1 LRKGA
6 FVMPSVF
13 FVELRLYIRLI
24 TMQLRTQAQ
33 YKVDLVLD
41 ILTYFLITGLEF
53 GALLIYFVPFPTLL
67 GWHMG
72 EVALLNATASLGFG
86 LAELFGGGIDSF
98 DMLIRQGDFDRV
110 LLRPVTALL
119 QVSTTQFRL
128 RRLGRITQGLCAFA
142 LSLFFLRGLNL
153 VWTPL
158 KILALLLGI
167 TSSGLIFVSILLLGA
182 TICFWTVETTELT
195 NILTY
200 GGREMLSY
208 PLTIYHQLMQRLF
221 VFIVPLAFGT
231 YIPVCYIL
239 GRALPFGLP
248 DWLAFTSPLVA
259 LLFALAALAFWRFG
273 VHRYQSTGS

>member
-1 LRKGA
+1 MISLLHI
-6 FVMPSVF
+6 
-13 FVELRLYIRLI
+13 ELRLYARLI
-24 TMQLRTQAQ
+24 RMQLRAQMQ
-33 YKVDLVLD
+33 YKVDLVID
-41 ILTYFLITGLEF
+41 MLTYFLVTVLDF
-53 GALLIYFVPFPTLL
+53 CVVLIYFVPFPTLL
-67 GWHMG
+67 GWHLG
-72 EVALLNATASLGFG
+72 EVALLSAVTSLGFG
-86 LAELFGGGIDSF
+86 LAELFGGGIDNF
-98 DMLIRQGDFDRV
+98 DTLIRQGDFDRV
-110 LLRPVTALL
+110 LLRPVTALT

-128 RRLGRITQGLCAFA
+128 RRLGRITQGIGAFA

-153 VWTPL
+153 IWTPL
-158 KILALLLGI
+158 KILVLLLGI
-167 TSSGLIFVSILLLGA
+167 TSSALLFVSILLLGA
-182 TICFWTVETTELT
+182 TICFWTVDATELT

-231 YIPVCYIL
+231 YIPVCYVL
-239 GRALPFGLP
+239 GRTLPFGLP